1 MTGQTWDTDELR
13 NDFEA
18 EGFLA
23 PLVVVR
29 RRSDG
34 QRGTLEFTH
43 NPAYVPRLHACGER
57 EMIVELT
64 SGPGGSIE
72 DLQPITDAIRPLGH
86 RLDFIEIQHR
96 TRTQDYGHKLAVRSP
111 EAVRRW
117 RESQLGVKNWPEDTE

>member
-13 NDFEA
+13 NDFD
-18 EGFLA
+18 
-23 PLVVVR
+23 VVVR

-34 QRGTLEFTH
+34 ERATLEFAH
-43 NPAYVPRLHACGER
+43 NLACVPRLHACGGR

-64 SGPGGSIE
+64 AGPGESID
-72 DLQPITDAIRPLGH
+72 DLQPIKVAIRPLGH
-86 RLDFIEIQHR
+86 RLDFIEIQHP

-117 RESQLGVKNWPEDTE
+117 RKSQLGVKNWREDTE